1 MSLVVFHNY
10 VNNELMNTIEL
21 ERKFAWI
28 YLLNLGFYILPMV
41 LAPYSAAQLTIMTLA
56 MLAFIGVYYR
66 TLYSTPVQR
75 PWLLLA
81 LYAIAC
87 AMTVWNPG
95 TISMFG
101 FVAFFAGFYY
111 PLRRAAIIAFGIV
124 ATLFAFQYVVV
135 TGWEYF
141 HYYGLFLVV
150 VIGLFGVIERNRQQ
164 RVLQEKR
171 SEAEIERLATT
182 VERERIA
189 RDLHDILGHT
199 LSCIILKADLAEKQ
213 LAKQQYDD
221 AGKQLA
227 ELATIA
233 RESLSDVRKS
243 VSGYKHQG
251 LGGELDKL
259 QQRLQDAGFKTK
271 INGELPTITGQQETT
286 LILALTEMVTNIVRH
301 STGNQ
306 CVIEFSNLSG
316 SIGVALSDNGGC
328 EHLEEGNGLR
338 GVRERMQAIG
348 GQLNYSVSQGCHF
361 ELLFPTDGAQQ
372 T

>member
-1 MSLVVFHNY
+1 MSLVVLRNY
-10 VNNELMNTIEL
+10 GNNKRMNNL
-21 ERKFAWI
+21 EVEQKFAWI

-41 LAPYSAAQLTIMTLA
+41 LAPYSVAQLTIMTLA

-66 TLYSTPVQR
+66 TLYSTPGER

-87 AMTVWNPG
+87 SMTVWNPG

-101 FVAFFAGFYY
+101 FVSFFAGFYY
-111 PLRRAAIIAFGIV
+111 PLRRAAVIAVGIV

-213 LAKQQYDD
+213 LAKQQYDA

-227 ELATIA
+227 ELASIA

-251 LGGELDKL
+251 LAGELNKL
-259 QQRLQDAGFKTK
+259 QQRLQDAGFKTDIK
-271 INGELPTITGQQETT
+271 GELPTITGNQETT

-301 STGNQ
+301 SKGDR
-306 CVIEFSNLSG
+306 CVVEFTAQADSVL
-316 SIGVALSDNGGC
+316 VVLSDNGVC
-328 EHLEEGNGLR
+328 INLQEGNGLR
-338 GVRERMQAIG
+338 GIRERMQAIG
-348 GQLNYSVSQGCHF
+348 GQLNYALTPGCRF
-361 ELLFPTDGAQQ
+361 ELLFPTTGAQA
-372 T
+372 